1 MPVEP
6 IPEGYSVVTPYLV
19 VRDAPALILFLEQAF
34 GARERMR
41 MTDEQGA
48 IRHGEVE
55 IGNARVMLADAS
67 DEFPPIPAMLHL
79 YVEDVDAVYR
89 QALAAGGESIIEP
102 MDQFYGDRMAGVRD
116 GFGNQWWLATHI
128 EDVSPEEAQRRQRE
142 LAG

>member
-1 MPVEP
+1 VVEP
-6 IPEGYSVVTPYLV
+6 VPEGYAAVTPYLV
-19 VRDAPALILFLEQAF
+19 VRDAPALINFLEQAF
-34 GARERMR
+34 DARERMR
-41 MTDEQGA
+41 MTDPQGA

-79 YVEDVDAVYR
+79 YVQDVDAVYR
-89 QALAAGGESIIEP
+89 QALAAGGESLMEP

-116 GFGNQWWLATHI
+116 GFGNRWWLATHI

>member
-1 MPVEP
+1 VVQPV
-6 IPEGYSVVTPYLV
+6 PEGYAAVTPYLV
-19 VRDAPALILFLEQAF
+19 VRNAPALIDFLEQAF
-34 GARERMR
+34 GAQERMR
-41 MTDEQGA
+41 MTDEEGV

-55 IGNARVMLADAS
+55 IGGARVMLADAS

-79 YVEDVDAVYR
+79 YVQDVDAVYR
-89 QALAAGGESIIEP
+89 QAVSAGGESIMEP